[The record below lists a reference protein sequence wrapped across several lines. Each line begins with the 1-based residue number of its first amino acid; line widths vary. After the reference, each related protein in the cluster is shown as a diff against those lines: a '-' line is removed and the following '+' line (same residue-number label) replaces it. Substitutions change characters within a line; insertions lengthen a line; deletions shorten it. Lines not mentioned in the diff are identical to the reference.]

1 MLRRILAN
9 SRYLIIIAVL
19 ATFLAAVALLVY
31 GGLTVFRVIYEMF
44 ASSQFTTTEAKHFS
58 VEFIEII
65 DLFLLGTVLYIVS
78 LGLYELFIDEK
89 LVTPHWLVITDLD
102 DLKGKLLGVIIVLL
116 AVTFLGNGVTWDGS
130 QSILWLG
137 LATGLV
143 LLALGY
149 LLGRSIKSHQTEKPS
164 RSDSEKGQE

>member
-1 MLRRILAN
+1 MLRRILAS

-31 GGLTVFRVIYEMF
+31 GGLTVLHVIYAVF
-44 ASSQFTTTEAKHFS
+44 ASSQYTITEAKYFS

-65 DLFLLGTVLYIVS
+65 DLLLLGTVLYIVS
-78 LGLYELFIDEK
+78 LGLYELFIDK
-89 LVTPHWLVITDLD
+89 SIVTPHWLVITDLD
-102 DLKGKLLGVIIVLL
+102 DLKGKLLGVITVLL
-116 AVTFLGNGVTWDGS
+116 AVTFLGNVVTWDGS
-130 QSILWLG
+130 ENILWLG

-149 LLGRSIKSHQTEKPS
+149 LLGRNTRPHQSEELTRSNAEK
-164 RSDSEKGQE
+164 DQE